1 MGLALTVVVVLVP
14 PSLSDVL
21 RGLFVPSLPAAGG
34 PYSPLLLITAML
46 GTEACSLSNIN
57 YAYFMWQK
65 GWRDMSYSSR
75 QRRDL
80 LYGVA
85 AMFFMGAF
93 LQMASAG
100 TIGRGGVAPRTIEDL
115 VQIFSTQLGLTGRVI
130 FALGIWAAV
139 FTSFVGGIRGYSM
152 AVADVARSCNLF
164 RTGMFARPAD
174 GQSDPLVKALVVLFS
189 FSPVYILATS
199 AKPVWLVLV
208 ASASVIVVV
217 PVISFA
223 LLRLTADARI
233 MGQHRNHWLS
243 NAVLAFVGLVASY
256 LVYRNALNLW
266 NTWFG

>member
-1 MGLALTVVVVLVP
+1 
-14 PSLSDVL
+14 
-21 RGLFVPSLPAAGG
+21 
-34 PYSPLLLITAML
+34 
-46 GTEACSLSNIN
+46 
-57 YAYFMWQK
+57 
-65 GWRDMSYSSR
+65 
-75 QRRDL
+75 
-80 LYGVA
+80 
-85 AMFFMGAF
+85 
-93 LQMASAG
+93 
-100 TIGRGGVAPRTIEDL
+100 
-115 VQIFSTQLGLTGRVI
+115 
-130 FALGIWAAV
+130 
-139 FTSFVGGIRGYSM
+139 
-152 AVADVARSCNLF
+152 
-164 RTGMFARPAD
+164 
-174 GQSDPLVKALVVLFS
+174 VKALVVLFS